1 MTNKEFHQLL
11 TQAISGNVD
20 ALGDLLEMYL
30 PLINRYSDIDGRL
43 DEDLR
48 QQIMLR
54 VFKNIGR
61 FRI

>member
-1 MTNKEFHQLL
+1 MTNKEFHQFL

-30 PLINRYSDIDGRL
+30 PLINRYSYIGGRL

-54 VFKNIGR
+54 VFENIGR

>member
-20 ALGDLLEMYL
+20 DLGDLLEMYL
-30 PLINRYSDIDGRL
+30 PLINRYSYIDGRL

>member
-30 PLINRYSDIDGRL
+30 PLINRYSYIDGRL